1 MIDFVAEAKELFP
14 LVVDCRRDLHRHPEI
29 GSQEFRTSEI
39 VATTLESLGIEVT
52 RNVGAPYPGVVGLLR
67 GGKPG
72 PTVALRADM
81 DALPVTEVKDS
92 DYKSETP
99 GMMHA
104 CGHDAHTSIALGAA
118 RLLAKHRDELHGN
131 VKFIFQPNE
140 EREGGAVPMI
150 ADGALEGVDAIFGLH
165 VDPDYPTGMVVS
177 KNEAVMAASDWLMID
192 VCGTGAHGAYPHR
205 GVDAIVIAGQF
216 ITAVQALI
224 SRELNPLDSAVITF
238 GAISGGKTRNVIC
251 DNVHLEGILR
261 TLKPEVRERTITR
274 IEAMLD
280 GITKAYGG
288 SYQFK
293 RKKSYSATINDGRFV
308 DFIQQNAVSLFG
320 EGAFT
325 PLPGSRLGC
334 EDFGYYL
341 EKVPGAFW
349 FLGTGNAEK
358 DTQHPWHSPL
368 FNIDEDALVNGVA
381 LQAAL
386 AYRYLESP
394 IR

>member
-1 MIDFVAEAKELFP
+1 MIDFLAESKGLFDS
-14 LVVDCRRDLHRHPEI
+14 VVEYRRDLHRHPEI
-29 GSQEFRTSEI
+29 GSQEFRTADFIAS
-39 VATTLESLGIEVT
+39 VLESLGIEVT
-52 RNVGAPYPGVVGLLR
+52 RNVGAPYPGVLGLLR
-67 GGKPG
+67 GEKPG
-72 PTVALRADM
+72 PVVALRADM
-81 DALPVTEVKDS
+81 DALPVTEVKDLP
-92 DYKSETP
+92 YKSETD

-104 CGHDAHTSIALGAA
+104 CGHDAHVAIALGAA
-118 RLLAKHRDELHGN
+118 RLLTAHRSELHGS

-150 ADGALEGVDAIFGLH
+150 RDGALDNVDAIFGLH
-165 VDPDYPTGMVVS
+165 VDPDYPTGMVVTKS
-177 KNEAVMAASDWLMID
+177 EAVMAASDWLMID
-192 VCGTGAHGAYPHR
+192 ICGVGAHGAYPHR

-216 ITAVQALI
+216 ISAVQALI

-251 DNVHLEGILR
+251 NDVHLEGILR

-274 IEAMLD
+274 IDEMLD

-288 SYQFK
+288 SYKFA
-293 RKKSYSATINDGRFV
+293 RKKSYSATINAPQMV
-308 DFIQQNAVSLFG
+308 DFLHDTAVSLFG
-320 EGAFT
+320 TGCFT

-349 FLGTGNAEK
+349 FLGVGNPDK

-368 FNIDEDALVNGVA
+368 FNLDEDGLVNGVA

-386 AYRYLESP
+386 AFQYLENNAQ
-394 IR
+394 